1 MSTLTFGFSA
11 TLPDQM
17 RQQPWDANWTAFAS
31 GLSWID
37 DLYALENYVGVGTPI
52 ESHGSIKGASIDVP
66 TERMPEHMS
75 ADHILASYGNPPDAG
90 ATADILVQTTMMMF
104 GSDPYFEQV
113 ITLMSLWNSV
123 KDIAITNLL
132 ADYLSVTGFVD
143 TWINAP
149 HDDKNHVIYVD
160 AAKRGAVALGN
171 GHNFLEV
178 GFAANE
184 YTWPS
189 HFDIALGNGNSEI
202 SVHPELSSRLAQLR
216 APPGWRFNSA
226 PQLTTADITVG
237 DGENVITLAEA
248 SGTIHVGGGTDTINI
263 LDGNS
268 TVWLGSG
275 FASVKVQSAGIEARG
290 TEAFDTQVGTS
301 DIYAGSG
308 YCDISIDNSIPAL
321 TPRTTLHFMR
331 GGTGNGSPAT
341 ADAVH
346 LGHVAP
352 IFQSFVG
359 GDLAAVEMDFAG
371 YSPGSTMTLDAANLD
386 GKMVLRVHDAAT
398 GGVDRLALYGAA
410 VTDVAALNLRFVSS

>member
-1 MSTLTFGFSA
+1 
-11 TLPDQM
+11 
-17 RQQPWDANWTAFAS
+17 
-31 GLSWID
+31 
-37 DLYALENYVGVGTPI
+37 
-52 ESHGSIKGASIDVP
+52 
-66 TERMPEHMS
+66 MS

-171 GHNFLEV
+171 GNNFLEV
-178 GFAANE
+178 CFAANE

-226 PQLTTADITVG
+226 PQLTTADITGG

-301 DIYAGSG
+301 DIYAGRVIATSA
-308 YCDISIDNSIPAL
+308 S
-321 TPRTTLHFMR
+321 TTRSRADPTDDAAFHAR
-331 GGTGNGSPAT
+331 RDRNGSPPRPTRCTLAMSRRFSNRSLVVTWRRSRWILPVT
-341 ADAVH
+341 A
-346 LGHVAP
+346 P
-352 IFQSFVG
+352 
-359 GDLAAVEMDFAG
+359 
-371 YSPGSTMTLDAANLD
+371 
-386 GKMVLRVHDAAT
+386 
-398 GGVDRLALYGAA
+398 DR
-410 VTDVAALNLRFVSS
+410 R